1 MSKIVVIG
9 GGASGIMAAIIAS
22 INNEVTLLEANEK
35 CGKKI
40 LLTGNGRC
48 NYWNSDISIDK
59 YNSDDIE
66 VLNNIIDENLVKEVL
81 NILNQLG
88 ICYKIKNGY
97 YYPYSNQASSIRNLL
112 LLALEKRNV
121 KIITNFKVNQI
132 IKNNEKFLIKDDN
145 QIIEADKVI
154 LAAGSK
160 ACPKSGSDGSSYKI
174 ISELG
179 HCLTSITQALVQLIG
194 KDNCFRDWNGVRCES
209 KITLYIDDKKEIT
222 DIGEIQLTDYGIS
235 GIVTFNISGSASK
248 ALFEKR
254 KVNCLINFVPW
265 IETNFYDW
273 FTERNNKMIDHT
285 IEQLL
290 ESVIPY
296 KLMHVILK
304 KAKIEKVDKWDKLT
318 DNQKEK
324 LSSYIE
330 EFPLE
335 IIGTN
340 SYDKAQICRGGV
352 KLTEINPKTMES
364 KLVPNLYLVGEL
376 LDVDGRCGG
385 FNLAFAFISGY
396 LAGRSI

>member
-179 HCLTSITQALVQLIG
+179 HCLTSITPALVQLIG

>member
-364 KLVPNLYLVGEL
+364 KLVPGLFFAGEVI
-376 LDVDGRCGG
+376 DADAYTGG
-385 FNLAFAFISGY
+385 FNLQIAFSTANAAALY
-396 LAGRSI
+396 L